1 MGDRERT
8 FSRVSGKVV
17 LNGGLP
23 MKKLVLIIHNV
34 RSAHNVGS
42 LFRTADGAGVDHIIL
57 SGYTPTPVKENTSYP
72 TKAQKELAKTALGA
86 EKNVLWEKKVSLGRI
101 FAKLHQE
108 KFEIVAL
115 EQHEKSID
123 YLKYVPKKN
132 VALLVG
138 NEVRGVD
145 AKILKQCD
153 VIIEIPMRGK
163 KNSLNVSVATGIA
176 LYQIMSTIEI

>member
-1 MGDRERT
+1 MKTASTVTKRRLIL
-8 FSRVSGKVV
+8 VV
-17 LNGGLP
+17 
-23 MKKLVLIIHNV
+23 HNI

-42 LFRTADGAGVDHIIL
+42 LFRTADGAGVDYIIL
-57 SGYTPTPVKENTSYP
+57 TGYTPSPAKENTLYP

-101 FAKLHQE
+101 FTKLHQE

-138 NEVRGVD
+138 NEVLGVD

-153 VIIEIPMRGK
+153 IIIEIPMRGK

-176 LYQIMSTIEI
+176 LYQISSIIKR

>member
-1 MGDRERT
+1 M
-8 FSRVSGKVV
+8 
-17 LNGGLP
+17 N
-23 MKKLVLIIHNV
+23 KKKQLVLIVHNV
-34 RSAHNVGS
+34 RSAHNVGA

-57 SGYTPTPVKENTSYP
+57 SGYTPCPHVLRTSVAGGSVYL

-86 EKNVLWEKKVSLGRI
+86 EKTVPWKKSVSIGSI
-101 FAKLHQE
+101 FISLKKE

-115 EQHEKSID
+115 EQHERSID
-123 YLKYVPKKN
+123 YRKYVPRKN

-163 KNSLNVSVATGIA
+163 KNSLNVSVASGIA
-176 LYQIMSTIEI
+176 LYQISSTMKG

>member
-1 MGDRERT
+1 
-8 FSRVSGKVV
+8 
-17 LNGGLP
+17 
-23 MKKLVLIIHNV
+23 MKENSLVLIIHNV
-34 RSAHNVGS
+34 RSAHNVGA

-57 SGYTPTPVKENTSYP
+57 SGYTPCPHVLRTSVAGGPVYL

-86 EKNVLWEKKVSLGRI
+86 EKNVSWEKKVSLGRI
-101 FAKLHQE
+101 FTKLHQE

-153 VIIEIPMRGK
+153 VIMEIPMWGK
-163 KNSLNVSVATGIA
+163 KNSLNVSVASGIA
-176 LYQIMSTIEI
+176 LYQISSTMKI